1 MNYNYKIYLASQS
14 PRRIEFLKQL
24 NLDFEHF
31 SVDIDESRLKNES
44 VIHYLDR
51 VVHKKRDEALKRI
64 DSGVVIVADTI
75 VTLGEIIF
83 QKPTDDIN
91 AKEILESLSNRWHK
105 VITGFSITSKDMT
118 IDEYHFVTTE
128 VLFKKLSENEISF
141 YISTKEH
148 TDKAGGYALQGVGSF
163 MIEKIVG
170 SYSNVIGLPI
180 KELFEVL
187 QKRIIRL

>member
-31 SVDIDESRLKNES
+31 SVDIDESRLKDES
-44 VIHYLDR
+44 VINYLDR

-105 VITGFSITSKDMT
+105 VITGFSVTSKDMS
-118 IDEYHFVTTE
+118 INEYHFVTTE

-187 QKRIIRL
+187 QKGVISL